1 MDDNRQEFAKGLNL
15 FTKRSHAKSGPVKKF
30 CDTWIGRGL
39 PATRRIRTP
48 SPRDGTDA
56 SNPLFLSVD
65 SESNLASQA
74 PDWISPET
82 MECVAQLMEEQN
94 VPSRQ
99 ILSASGGT

>member
-1 MDDNRQEFAKGLNL
+1 
-15 FTKRSHAKSGPVKKF
+15 
-30 CDTWIGRGL
+30 
-39 PATRRIRTP
+39 
-48 SPRDGTDA
+48 
-56 SNPLFLSVD
+56 LFLSVD